1 MSKSL
6 SLLTPYKYTLSQKW
20 SYSPRKKNLVAE
32 PNIFV
37 IQNPDIYR
45 CIRSKIDKLG
55 FFYAEISDLFWDSVC
70 RIGTEAH
77 LKCDS
82 SAI

>member
-1 MSKSL
+1 MILVSAQEK
-6 SLLTPYKYTLSQKW
+6 PGAGIC
-20 SYSPRKKNLVAE
+20 LVAE